1 MGKDLGGFLE
11 QIRSTEFIV
20 KIEQEI
26 RPADFEVTAI
36 LRRLEERAFFPTV
49 IFNHC
54 LNLKADASPLRVISN
69 VFATRE
75 RCAVALDLPA
85 GETGFKLS
93 SRYAE
98 RTKHL
103 IEPAVVAIKQA
114 PVKEVVRKGASL
126 DLGDYPLVRHHEMD
140 PAPYI
145 DMVICLKG
153 RGQSFY
159 NTSFQR
165 NMYKGPRKLGLFMA
179 ARHNWEIYRT
189 YEEHGEPAPVI
200 IIIGHHP
207 AFYLGA
213 LNIQPYGVDDYKVIG
228 GIMNEPLTLVESET
242 WGKDF
247 MVPADAEIVIE
258 GEVLPGVKEMEAPFG
273 EWPGYYGPQRLS
285 QVIDVKAITHRKN
298 AMWQDVFVSH
308 RENWVLGGIPKEGEI
323 FEAVRAYVP
332 TVRSVHFPFSGNCRL
347 ICYISVDKQEDG
359 DARQAA
365 LIALAHCDFL
375 KYVVVV
381 DGDVDPF
388 NEGEV
393 LWAVATRCQPNEDT
407 DIIKCVKSSPLDP
420 SIPGQSEGSKMII
433 DATIPKRKAFAQRTK
448 VPQRVLDR
456 IRLEDY
462 IDEDTILALP
472 KYTDSLRSS

>member
-1 MGKDLGGFLE
+1 MGKDLGTFLR
-11 QIRSTEFIV
+11 QIRSAEHAV
-20 KIEQEI
+20 SIEKKVN
-26 RPADFEVTAI
+26 PPNFEVTAV
-36 LRRLEERAFFPTV
+36 LRRFEERALFPAV
-49 IFNHC
+49 IFNQC
-54 LNLKADASPLRVISN
+54 QNMKGKASALRLISN
-69 VFATRE
+69 VFGTRE
-75 RCAVALDLPA
+75 RCAMALDLPA
-85 GETGFKLS
+85 GETGFTLS

-98 RTKHL
+98 RVKNM
-103 IEPAVVAIKQA
+103 IKPKAVSKEAA
-114 PVKEVVRKGASL
+114 PVKEVVRKGARI
-126 DLGDYPLVRHHEMD
+126 DLRDYPLVRHHEMD

-145 DMVICLKG
+145 DMVVCLKG
-153 RGQSFY
+153 RGQPFY

-189 YEEHGEPAPVI
+189 YEERGEPAPVI

-213 LNIQPYGVDDYKVIG
+213 LNIQGYGVDDYTVIG
-228 GIMNEPLTLVESET
+228 GVMNEPLRVVESET

-247 MVPADAEIVIE
+247 MVPADAEVIIE

-285 QVIDVKAITHRKN
+285 QVINVTAVTHRQH
-298 AMWQDVFVSH
+298 AIWQDVFVSH
-308 RENWVLGGIPKEGEI
+308 RENWILGGIPKEGEV

-332 TVRSVHFPFSGNCRL
+332 TVKSVHFPFSGNCRL

-365 LIALAHCDFL
+365 LIAFAICDFL

-381 DGDVDPF
+381 DPDVDPF

-393 LWAVATRCQPNEDT
+393 LWAMATRCQPNEDT

-433 DATIPKRKAFAQRTK
+433 DATMPKRKAFAERTK

-456 IRLEDY
+456 IKLEDY
-462 IDEDTILALP
+462 VAGDTIGLLP
-472 KYTDSLRSS
+472 KYTDSLRSL